1 MAIARGVLLAV
12 LMLLLAACGGGMQ
25 GTYEDAMGLSQ
36 LRFER
41 DGTVVQSAALGGVEV
56 RLRYE
61 VDDDRVRL
69 SHPDVDGAALVLTR
83 VDENTLSGPMGVIY
97 RRVTD

>member
-25 GTYEDAMGLSQ
+25 GTYEDAMGLSK
-36 LRFER
+36 LRFDR
-41 DGTVVQSAALGGVEV
+41 DGSVVQSAALGGVEV

-69 SHPDVDGAALVLTR
+69 SHPDIDGAALVRTR
-83 VDENTLSGPMGVIY
+83 MDDNTLSGPMGVIY
-97 RRVTD
+97 RRVAD

>member
-1 MAIARGVLLAV
+1 MAIARAALLACLV
-12 LMLLLAACGGGMQ
+12 SLLPACGSGMQ

-36 LRFER
+36 LRFDR

-83 VDENTLSGPMGVIY
+83 VDENTLSGPLGVTY
-97 RRVTD
+97 KRVAD

>member
-1 MAIARGVLLAV
+1 MAIARAVLLSCLV
-12 LMLLLAACGGGMQ
+12 LLLPACGSGMQ

-36 LRFER
+36 LRFDR
-41 DGTVVQSAALGGVEV
+41 DGSVVQSATLGGVEV

-69 SHPDVDGAALVLTR
+69 SHPEVDGAALVLTR
-83 VDENTLSGPMGVIY
+83 MDDNTLSGPMGVIY
-97 RRVTD
+97 RRVAD

>member
-25 GTYEDAMGLSQ
+25 GTYEDAMGLSK
-36 LRFER
+36 LRFDR
-41 DGTVVQSAALGGVEV
+41 DGSVVQSAAMGGVEV

-61 VDDDRVRL
+61 VDGDRVRL

-83 VDENTLSGPMGVIY
+83 VDESTLSGPMGIVY
-97 RRVTD
+97 KRVAD

>member
-1 MAIARGVLLAV
+1 MANARRVLLACLV
-12 LMLLLAACGGGMQ
+12 SLLAACGNGMQ
-25 GTYEDAMGLSQ
+25 GTYEDAMGLSR

-41 DGTVVQSAALGGVEV
+41 DGSVVQSAALGGVEV

-83 VDENTLSGPMGVIY
+83 VDENTLSGPMGVTY
-97 RRVTD
+97 TRVAD

>member
-1 MAIARGVLLAV
+1 MAIARAALLACLVLL
-12 LMLLLAACGGGMQ
+12 LPACGSGMQ

-36 LRFER
+36 LRFDR

-56 RLRYE
+56 RLRYQ

-83 VDENTLSGPMGVIY
+83 VDENTLSGPLGVTY
-97 RRVTD
+97 KRVAD

>member
-1 MAIARGVLLAV
+1 MAIARAALLACLV
-12 LMLLLAACGGGMQ
+12 LLLAACGSGMQ

-56 RLRYE
+56 RLRYQ

-83 VDENTLSGPMGVIY
+83 VDENTLSGPLGVTY
-97 RRVTD
+97 KRLAD

>member
-25 GTYEDAMGLSQ
+25 GTYEDAMGLSK
-36 LRFER
+36 LRFDS
-41 DGTVVQSAALGGVEV
+41 DGSVVQSAALGGVEV

-61 VDDDRVRL
+61 VDGDRVRL

-83 VDENTLSGPMGVIY
+83 VDENTLSGPLGVTY
-97 RRVTD
+97 KRLAD

>member
-25 GTYEDAMGLSQ
+25 GTYEDAMGLSK
-36 LRFER
+36 LRFDR
-41 DGTVVQSAALGGVEV
+41 DGSVVQSAALGGVEV

-61 VDDDRVRL
+61 VDGDRVRL

-83 VDENTLSGPMGVIY
+83 VDESTLSGPMGIVY
-97 RRVTD
+97 KRVAD

>member
-1 MAIARGVLLAV
+1 MAIARVVLPACLA
-12 LMLLLAACGGGMQ
+12 LLLAACGSGMQ

-41 DGTVVQSAALGGVEV
+41 DGSVVQSAAMGGVEV

-83 VDENTLSGPMGVIY
+83 VDENTLSGPMGVTY
-97 RRVTD
+97 KRVAD

>member
-1 MAIARGVLLAV
+1 MKIARVILLACLV
-12 LMLLLAACGGGMQ
+12 WVLAACGSGMH

-41 DGTVVQSAALGGVEV
+41 DGTVVQSATLGGVEV

-61 VDDDRVRL
+61 VDKDRVRL

-83 VDENTLSGPMGVIY
+83 VDENTLSGPLGVTY
-97 RRVTD
+97 KRLAD

>member
-25 GTYEDAMGLSQ
+25 GTYEDAMGLSK
-36 LRFER
+36 LRFDR
-41 DGTVVQSAALGGVEV
+41 DGSVVQSAALGGVEV

-61 VDDDRVRL
+61 VDGDRVRL

-83 VDENTLSGPMGVIY
+83 VDENTLSGPMGVTY
-97 RRVTD
+97 RRVAD

>member
-1 MAIARGVLLAV
+1 MAIARIVPLACLV
-12 LMLLLAACGGGMQ
+12 LLLAACGSGMQ

-36 LRFER
+36 LRFDR
-41 DGTVVQSAALGGVEV
+41 DGSVVQSAALGGVEV

-69 SHPDVDGAALVLTR
+69 SHPEVDGAALVLTR
-83 VDENTLSGPMGVIY
+83 VDDNTLSGPMGVIY
-97 RRVTD
+97 RRVAD